1 MFILIVGGGKVGSYL
16 TRALLAQNHEV
27 VVVEKQEKQ
36 ARALE
41 MLLETDVT
49 VVGDGCDPEILR
61 QAGIGRA
68 DVVVADTGDDEDNLV
83 VTLISKKQSN
93 NPRCIARVNNPRNK
107 LIFESLD
114 PENPVTVIS
123 STEIILDVLNE
134 HVNAT
139 QYNQMLASMTLFNKG
154 NLELLKVTVPNTS
167 PMAGKRL
174 GEIAFPRNS
183 VVVAIDRPDRD
194 LVIPTGETT
203 IECGDQVIII
213 VRKGAGEQVRAA
225 LVGSAA

>member
-1 MFILIVGGGKVGSYL
+1 MFILIIGGGKVGSYL

-27 VVVEKQEKQ
+27 VVVEKQERK

-41 MLLETDVT
+41 MLLENNVT
-49 VVGDGCDPEILR
+49 VVGDGCDPEVLR

-83 VTLISKKQSN
+83 VTLIAKKQSN
-93 NPRCIARVNNPRNK
+93 APRCLARVNNPRNK
-107 LIFESLD
+107 MIFESLD
-114 PENPVTVIS
+114 TENPVTVIS

-139 QYNQMLASMTLFNKG
+139 EHNQMLASMTLFNKG
-154 NLELLKVTVPNTS
+154 NLELLKFIVPSNS
-167 PMAGKRL
+167 PMAGRRL
-174 GEIAFPRNS
+174 SEIVFPRNS

-194 LVIPTGETT
+194 LVIPSGDTT
-203 IECGDQVIII
+203 IECSDQVMII
-213 VRKGAGEQVRAA
+213 VRKGAGDQVRAVLA
-225 LVGSAA
+225 GT